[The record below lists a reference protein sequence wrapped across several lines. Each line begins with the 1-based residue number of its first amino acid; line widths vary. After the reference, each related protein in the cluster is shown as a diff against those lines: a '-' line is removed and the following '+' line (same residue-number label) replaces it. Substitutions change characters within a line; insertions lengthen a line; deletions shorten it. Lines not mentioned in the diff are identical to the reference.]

1 MSRKGENIYKRKD
14 GRYEGRYVTGRQ
26 PDGRTKFGYVYGRQY
41 LTVRN
46 TLLKKKAAF
55 LENCA
60 GGCAGRIS
68 MSVWMER
75 WLETEQKSR
84 IKPSSYQTYRSI
96 FRKHIK
102 PHLGGIPIDRITQSC
117 VQDFLDILISDGLA
131 PETVKGVYRLLASAM
146 RSAQEEGII
155 RKTPC
160 RKMCLS
166 TGEYMQQ
173 RVLDRDEHKRL
184 AHMALEK
191 QDIPALLGLY
201 TGMRLGEICA
211 LKWSDIDW
219 SQKTVTVR
227 RTVQRIAA
235 GKKTG
240 PKTVLSVGSPK
251 SSHSCRTLPMPD
263 FMLEILKTAQQT
275 GASPY
280 ILGSRDRPAD
290 PRTIQR
296 RFQRLLLA
304 CGISDAHFHTLR
316 HSFATG
322 LVEMGVDIKTVST
335 LLGHSSTRITLDFYA
350 HSLPDNQR
358 QAVEL
363 LVSRAQG
370 R

>member
-41 LTVRN
+41 LAVHN
-46 TLLKKKAAF
+46 TLLKKKAAL

-60 GGCAGRIS
+60 DGCAGRIS
-68 MSVWMER
+68 TSGWMER

-84 IKPSSYQTYRSI
+84 VKPSSYQTYRSI
-96 FRKHIK
+96 YQKHIK
-102 PHLGGIPIDRITQSC
+102 PHLGSIPIDRVTQSC
-117 VQDFLDILISDGLA
+117 IQDFLDILASEGLA

-146 RSAQEEGII
+146 RSAHEEGII

-160 RKMCLS
+160 RKMRLS

-173 RVLDRDEHKRL
+173 RVLNRDEHKRL
-184 AHMALEK
+184 ARVALER

-219 SQKTVTVR
+219 VQKTVSVR

-235 GKKTG
+235 GEKNG
-240 PKTVLSVGSPK
+240 SKTVLSVGSPK
-251 SSHSCRTLPMPD
+251 SAHSCRTLPLPD
-263 FMLEILKTAQQT
+263 FMLALLKTAQQT
-275 GASPY
+275 GVSAY
-280 ILGSRDRPAD
+280 ILGCRDKPAD

-296 RFQRLLLA
+296 RFQKLLSA
-304 CGISDAHFHTLR
+304 CGIADAHFHTLR

-322 LVEMGVDIKTVST
+322 LMEMGVDVKTVST

-363 LVSRAQG
+363 LVSRAQMM
-370 R
+370 